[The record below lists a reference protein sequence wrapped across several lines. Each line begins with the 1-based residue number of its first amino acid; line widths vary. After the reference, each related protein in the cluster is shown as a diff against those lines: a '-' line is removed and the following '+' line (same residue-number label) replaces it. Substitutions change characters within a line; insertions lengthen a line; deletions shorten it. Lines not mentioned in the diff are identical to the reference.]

1 MVYAVSVTSP
11 RLCILRIDFSVTF
24 FPDYASSF
32 LFFSYDIL
40 TDSHIPHSI
49 LRHIESTIALP
60 SEY

>member
-11 RLCILRIDFSVTF
+11 RLCIFRIDFSVT

-40 TDSHIPHSI
+40 TDSYIPHSI
-49 LRHIESTIALP
+49 LRHIESTITLP